1 LKQVDNDG
9 KFTYSKIL
17 FVKMP
22 IANPLTI
29 CENPLKNYLQVNINL
44 DEDKLGELSVFDL
57 YGNKIKNC
65 KAKKGSQQ
73 INIQSLA
80 AGKYLLCLQT
90 KAGEIFKEQIIIV
103 K

>member
-1 LKQVDNDG
+1 MRLPW
-9 KFTYSKIL
+9 FTYSKIL

-22 IANPLTI
+22 TSNPLTI
-29 CENPLKNYLQVNINL
+29 GENPIKNYLQVNINL
-44 DEDKLGELSVFDL
+44 DENKLGELSVFDL

-65 KAKKGSQQ
+65 KAKQGNQQ

-90 KAGEIFKEQIIIV
+90 KAGEIFKEQIIIL